1 MTEKLR
7 SSGIHALGALPWG
20 THICQFYESK
30 DDLLEVLVPWF
41 AEGLSGGE
49 LCVWVVAEPLSA
61 QDALDAMK
69 QAMPE
74 LAGYIEKGRL
84 LILRHDE
91 WYLENGSFS
100 GERVLNGWTGLLDR
114 AAKAGLDGMRVTG
127 NASWAG
133 GNFWEAFIEYER
145 QVQHLMRKSRMLAL
159 CTYPIKSLSPADL
172 TEIVSSHAAA
182 LIKKDGAWRAVRRAG
197 LADDDQELRE
207 KERRCT
213 LITELTSELVFRLE
227 IGPSG
232 DLGLE
237 WITGGFDEASGYR
250 NGDISTLGKLQSI
263 IHPASRAAFRGSLQ
277 KVLAGS
283 QADTEI
289 QYLTNSGELRWIRL
303 HMVPE
308 RHTGIRIIKGI
319 IGRGA
324 DITERKK
331 AEERVIESERK
342 YRGLYESISDG
353 VMKVGVDGRI
363 TDVNQALAS
372 MLGWSKEEFGK
383 LSYMDLTPPELRP
396 IEEEILKTQVFSRG
410 SSEYEKEFLTKDGH
424 RLPASVRAWL
434 VKDAESRAAGFW
446 AFVKDL
452 TETRD
457 AERKILNSENLF
469 NALTLSLPGTFYV
482 IDRNGHMLKWNR
494 ALEDITEYTR
504 AEIENMHPVDFFEA
518 AERRLIRE
526 KIENAFTLGAAEVEA
541 GLVTRDGRK
550 IPFHFRAVV
559 VKIDGEPF
567 LVGTGTDISRWKKA
581 EAALKK
587 VQTELEAK
595 VSERTREILEVNR
608 RLKKSEERFRVLV
621 ETTSDWVW
629 EIDTGGVYTYV
640 SPKVREILGY
650 GPDEILGKTPFD
662 LMPPGEAEK
671 IGAIFRKIVALKK
684 PFALL
689 ENRNIHKDGR
699 EVILETSGAPIL
711 DPAGNLLGYRGMD
724 RDITKRKL
732 EEAEKSRIQQ
742 QLIQSQKMEAIG
754 VLAGGIAHDFNNLMV
769 IIRINNSLA
778 LKKTGSGS
786 ADISAYLEQ
795 INAAS
800 ERAENLTRQLLIF
813 SRRQP
818 TETRA
823 LDLNRKVTNTL
834 GMLKRL
840 IGENIVISMELSA
853 DIGMIRADKANIE
866 QIIMNLVINAKDAMP
881 GGGKIILKTAMVDV
895 GGSSRAVAEGRHV
908 KLTVE
913 DTGTGM
919 DGAVIKHI
927 FEPFFSTK
935 GPRGTGLGLAV
946 VHGIVRDLGGWI
958 DVESSPGEGT
968 RFEIYLPS
976 VEADE
981 KEVIKESRPEEE
993 LSGRGEKVLIVEDE
1007 KLLRK
1012 SVAVVL
1018 SKNGYTVLEAGCASD
1033 AKKLFEKERGQI
1045 NLVFSDMVLQ
1055 DRDGVQLIEDLKSFN
1070 KEFKVLITSGYLD
1083 VESQWPAIKEK
1094 GYRFLQ
1100 KPYEI
1105 SDLLK
1110 SVREALEKEPFTG
1123 FDQGS

>member
-1 MTEKLR
+1 MTVKLR
-7 SSGIHALGALPWG
+7 NSGVQALGALPWG

-30 DDLLEVLVPWF
+30 DDLLDVLVPWF
-41 AEGLSGGE
+41 TEGLRGNE
-49 LCVWVVAEPLSA
+49 LCVWILSEPLSS
-61 QDALDAMK
+61 QDALDALK
-69 QAMPE
+69 LAVPE
-74 LAGYIEKGRL
+74 LAGYIEKGSL
-84 LILRHDE
+84 LLLRHDE

-100 GERVLNGWTGLLDR
+100 AERVLNGWTALVDEAAASGLEGIRVSGNVTWLDEN
-114 AAKAGLDGMRVTG
+114 LWD
-127 NASWAG
+127 
-133 GNFWEAFIEYER
+133 AFLEYER
-145 QVQHLMRKSRMLAL
+145 QAQHLMRKSKMLAI
-159 CTYPIKSLSPADL
+159 CTYPLQSLNPADI
-172 TEIVSSHAAA
+172 TEVVASHGTA
-182 LIKKDGAWRAVRRAG
+182 LIKKDGQWRAARRAG
-197 LADDDQELRE
+197 LASDDKELRE

-213 LITELTSELVFRLE
+213 LITEMTSELVFRLE

-232 DLGLE
+232 DLSLE
-237 WITGGFDEASGYR
+237 WITGGFNEASGYR
-250 NGDISTLGKLQSI
+250 PGDISTLGKLQSI
-263 IHPASRAAFRGSLQ
+263 INPGCRAAFKDSLH

-289 QYLTNSGELRWIRL
+289 QYLTNFGELRWIRL

-308 RHTGIRIIKGI
+308 HHTGTRIIKGI
-319 IGRGA
+319 IGRGK

-331 AEERVIESERK
+331 AEERVIESEKK

-372 MLGWSKEEFGK
+372 MLGWSREELAK
-383 LSYMDLTPPELRP
+383 LSYMDLTPPQLRP
-396 IEEEILKTQVFSRG
+396 IEEDILNTQVFSRG
-410 SSEYEKEFLTKDGH
+410 SSEYEKEFLTKQGH
-424 RLPASVRAWL
+424 LLPASVKAWL
-434 VKDAESRAAGFW
+434 VKDVEDRPAGFW
-446 AFVKDL
+446 AFIKDL

-482 IDRNGHMLKWNR
+482 IDKNGKMLKWNR

-504 AEIENMHPVDFFEA
+504 SEIQNMHPVDFFEA
-518 AERRLIRE
+518 SERNLIRE
-526 KIENAFTLGAAEVEA
+526 KLESAFKLGAAEVEA
-541 GLVTRDGRK
+541 GLITRDGRK

-559 VKIDGEPF
+559 VRIDGEPF

-581 EAALKK
+581 EAALKN
-587 VQTELEAK
+587 VQAELEAK

-629 EIDTGGVYTYV
+629 EIDSNGIYTYV

-650 GPDEILGKTPFD
+650 GPDEILGRTPFD

-671 IGAIFRKIVALKK
+671 IGATFSKIVALKR

-724 RDITKRKL
+724 RDITGRKL
-732 EEAEKSRIQQ
+732 EEAEKNRIQQ

-754 VLAGGIAHDFNNLMV
+754 ILAGGIAHDFNNLMV
-769 IIRINNSLA
+769 IIRLNNSLA
-778 LKKTGSGS
+778 LRKTGEDG
-786 ADISAYLEQ
+786 ADICAYLEQ

-840 IGENIVISMELSA
+840 IGENIVINMELSS
-853 DIGMIRADKANIE
+853 DIGMIRADKGNIE
-866 QIIMNLVINAKDAMP
+866 QIIMNLVINAKDAMQ
-881 GGGKIILKTAMVDV
+881 GGGKITLKTAMVDV
-895 GGSSRAVAEGRHV
+895 GGSSRASSGGRHV

-946 VHGIVRDLGGWI
+946 VHSIVRELGGWI

-976 VEADE
+976 VEADK
-981 KEVIKESRPEEE
+981 KEDLKESGPVEE
-993 LSGRGEKVLIVEDE
+993 LSGKGERVLIVEDE

-1018 SKNGYTVLEAGCASD
+1018 SKNGYSVLEAGCASE
-1033 AKKLFEKERGQI
+1033 AKKMFEKEHGQI

-1055 DRDGVQLIEDLKSFN
+1055 DRDGIQLIEDLRGLD

-1105 SDLLK
+1105 PDLLK
-1110 SVREALEKEPFTG
+1110 SVREALEKEPSTG
-1123 FDQGS
+1123 GL

>member
-1 MTEKLR
+1 MSEKIR
-7 SSGIHALGALPWG
+7 SSGISVLGGLPWG
-20 THICQFYESK
+20 THICHFYESK
-30 DDLLEVLVPWF
+30 EDLMEVLVPWF
-41 AEGLSGGE
+41 VEGLRGGE
-49 LCVWVVAEPLSA
+49 LCVWVVSEPLSV
-61 QDALDAMK
+61 QDALDALK
-69 QAMPE
+69 RAMPA

-84 LILRHDE
+84 KILRHDE
-91 WYLENGSFS
+91 WYLENGSFNA
-100 GERVLNGWTGLLDR
+100 ERVLNGWTGLLGEV
-114 AAKAGLDGMRVTG
+114 AASGLDGMRATG

-133 GNFWEAFIEYER
+133 GSFWEAFIEYER

-159 CTYPIKSLSPADL
+159 CTYPLGSLSPVDI
-172 TEIVSSHAAA
+172 TEVVSSHAAA
-182 LIKKDGAWRAVRRAG
+182 LIKKDGVLCAVRRAG

-237 WITGGFDEASGYR
+237 WMTAGFSEASGYGP
-250 NGDISTLGKLQSI
+250 GDISTQGKLESI

-277 KVLAGS
+277 KVLAGG
-283 QADTEI
+283 QADTDI

-308 RHTGIRIIKGI
+308 HHSGTRIIKGL
-319 IGRGA
+319 IGRGK
-324 DITERKK
+324 DITGRKK

-353 VMKVGVDGRI
+353 VMKVGADGSI
-363 TDVNQALAS
+363 NDSNQALAS
-372 MLGWSKEEFGK
+372 MLGRSREELEK
-383 LSYMDLTPPELRP
+383 LAYTDLTPPELRAL
-396 IEEEILKTQVFSRG
+396 EEEILKTQVFSKG
-410 SSEYEKEFLTKDGH
+410 SAEYEKEFLTKDG
-424 RLPASVRAWL
+424 RLPARVRAWL
-434 VKDAESRAAGFW
+434 LKDAEGNGAGFW

-452 TETRD
+452 TESRD
-457 AERKILNSENLF
+457 AERKILNGENLF

-482 IDRNGHMLKWNR
+482 IDRNGRMLKWNR
-494 ALEDITEYTR
+494 ALEDITDYTH
-504 AEIENMHPVDFFEA
+504 AEIENMHPVDFFDASEKK
-518 AERRLIRE
+518 LIRE
-526 KIENAFTLGAAEVEA
+526 KMENAFNLGAAEVEA
-541 GLVTRDGRK
+541 GLVTKDGRK
-550 IPFHFRAVV
+550 IPFHFRAVTV
-559 VKIDGEPF
+559 RIDGEPY
-567 LVGTGTDISRWKKA
+567 LIGTGTDISRWKKA
-581 EAALKK
+581 EAALKG
-587 VQTELEAK
+587 VQAELEAK

-629 EIDTGGVYTYV
+629 EIDARGVYTYV

-650 GPDEILGKTPFD
+650 GPEEILGRTPFD
-662 LMPPGEAEK
+662 LMPSGEAEK
-671 IGAIFRKIVALKK
+671 IGAVFRKIVALKK

-689 ENRNIHKDGR
+689 ENRNIHKDGS

-711 DPAGNLLGYRGMD
+711 DQAGNLLGYRGMD
-724 RDITKRKL
+724 RDITRRKL
-732 EEAEKSRIQQ
+732 EEAEKNKIQQ

-769 IIRINNSLA
+769 IIRLNNNLA
-778 LKKTGSGS
+778 LKKSAGSGDL
-786 ADISAYLEQ
+786 APYLEQ
-795 INAAS
+795 ISAAS

-818 TETRA
+818 TEA
-823 LDLNRKVTNTL
+823 KPLDLNRKVANTL
-834 GMLKRL
+834 GMLRRL
-840 IGENIVISMELSA
+840 IGENIEIVTALTP
-853 DIGMIRADKANIE
+853 DIGMIRADRGNIE

-881 GGGKIILKTAMVDV
+881 AGGGKITLKTAAVDV

-908 KLTVE
+908 KLTVQ
-913 DTGTGM
+913 DTGAGM
-919 DGAVIKHI
+919 DGAVIRHI

-946 VHGIVRDLGGWI
+946 VHSIVRDLGGWI
-958 DVESSPGEGT
+958 DVESRPGEGT
-968 RFEIYLPS
+968 RFEIYFPS
-976 VEADE
+976 VESDR
-981 KEVIKESRPEEE
+981 KEELEEERPEEE
-993 LSGRGEKVLIVEDE
+993 LSGRGERVLIVEDE

-1018 SKNGYTVLEAGCASD
+1018 SKNGYSVLEAGCARE
-1033 AKKLFEKERGQI
+1033 AKALFEKENGRV

-1055 DRDGVQLIEDLKSFN
+1055 DRDGIQLIEDLKSLN
-1070 KEFKVLITSGYLD
+1070 TGFKVLITSGYLD
-1083 VESQWPAIKEK
+1083 VESQWPAIREK

-1105 SDLLK
+1105 PDLLK
-1110 SVREALEKEPFTG
+1110 SVREALETG
-1123 FDQGS
+1123 L

>member
-1 MTEKLR
+1 
-7 SSGIHALGALPWG
+7 
-20 THICQFYESK
+20 
-30 DDLLEVLVPWF
+30 
-41 AEGLSGGE
+41 EGLRGSE
-49 LCVWVVAEPLSA
+49 LCVWIVSEPLSP
-61 QDALDAMK
+61 QDALDSLK
-69 QAMPE
+69 RAMPE
-74 LAGYIEKGRL
+74 LAGYIERGSLK
-84 LILRHDE
+84 ILRHDE
-91 WYLENGSFS
+91 WYLEDGSFS
-100 GERVLNGWTGLLDR
+100 GERVLNGWSGLID
-114 AAKAGLDGMRVTG
+114 KAERSGLEGMRVTG
-127 NASWAG
+127 NVTWLG
-133 GNFWEAFIEYER
+133 GDLWDAFVEYER
-145 QVQHLMRKSRMLAL
+145 RVQHLMRKSRMLAI
-159 CTYPIKSLSPADL
+159 CTYTLQSLSPADI
-172 TEIVSSHAAA
+172 TEVVSSHAAA
-182 LIKKDGAWRAVRRAG
+182 LIKKDGKWRATRRAG

-227 IGPSG
+227 IEPSG

-237 WITGGFDEASGYR
+237 WITSGFSEASGY
-250 NGDISTLGKLQSI
+250 GPAEISTLGKLQSI
-263 IHPASRAAFRGSLQ
+263 IHPGCRAAFKGSLQ
-277 KVLAGS
+277 KVLAGT
-283 QADTEI
+283 QADTEV
-289 QYLTNSGELRWIRL
+289 QYLTNYGQLRWIRL

-308 RHTGIRIIKGI
+308 RHIGTRIIKGI
-319 IGRGA
+319 IGRGK

-353 VMKVGVDGRI
+353 VMKIGADGQI
-363 TDVNQALAS
+363 TDANKALAS
-372 MLGWSKEEFGK
+372 MLGWSMEELGK
-383 LSYMDLTPPELRP
+383 LSYMELTPPELRP
-396 IEEEILKTQVFSRG
+396 MEEEILKTQVFSRG
-410 SSEYEKEFLTKDGH
+410 SCEYEKELLTKDGR
-424 RLPASVRAWL
+424 RLPASVSAWL
-434 VKDAESRAAGFW
+434 LKDAEGNVSGFW

-452 TETRD
+452 TETKD

-482 IDRNGHMLKWNR
+482 IDKNGQMLKWNR
-494 ALEDITEYTR
+494 TLEDITEYTR
-504 AEIENMHPVDFFEA
+504 AEIEKMHPVDFFEA
-518 AERRLIRE
+518 SERRLIRE

-567 LVGTGTDISRWKKA
+567 LIGTGTDISRWKKA
-581 EAALKK
+581 EAALRS
-587 VQTELEAK
+587 VQAQLEAN

-629 EIDTGGVYTYV
+629 EIDTNGVYTYV

-671 IGAIFRKIVALKK
+671 IGAVFKKIVALKK

-689 ENRNIHKDGR
+689 ENRNLHKDGR

-724 RDITKRKL
+724 RDITGRKL
-732 EEAEKSRIQQ
+732 EEAERGRIQQ

-754 VLAGGIAHDFNNLMV
+754 ILAGGIAHDFNNLMV

-778 LKKTGSGS
+778 LKKTGSDS
-786 ADISAYLEQ
+786 AEISAYLEQ

-823 LDLNRKVTNTL
+823 LDLNRKVRNTL

-853 DIGMIRADKANIE
+853 DIGMIRADKGNIE
-866 QIIMNLVINAKDAMP
+866 QIIMNLVINAKDAMHS
-881 GGGKIILKTAMVDV
+881 GGKITLKTAMVDV
-895 GGSSRAVAEGRHV
+895 GGSSRAIAEGRHV

-919 DGAVIKHI
+919 DGQVIRHI

-958 DVESSPGEGT
+958 DVESRPGEGT

-976 VEADE
+976 LEADK
-981 KEVIKESRPEEE
+981 KEDIKENRPVEE

-1018 SKNGYTVLEAGCASD
+1018 SKNGYSVLEAGCALE
-1033 AKKLFEKERGQI
+1033 AKNLFEKEHGQI
-1045 NLVFSDMVLQ
+1045 SLVFSDMVLQ
-1055 DRDGVQLIEDLKSFN
+1055 DRDGIQLIEDLKSFN

-1083 VESQWPAIKEK
+1083 VESQWPAIREK

-1105 SDLLK
+1105 PDLLK
-1110 SVREALEKEPFTG
+1110 SVREALEKESSTG
-1123 FDQGS
+1123 GF